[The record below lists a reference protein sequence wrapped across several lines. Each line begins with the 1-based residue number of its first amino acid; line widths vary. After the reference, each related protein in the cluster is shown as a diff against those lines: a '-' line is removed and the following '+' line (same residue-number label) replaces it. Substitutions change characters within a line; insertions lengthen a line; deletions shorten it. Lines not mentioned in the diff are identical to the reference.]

1 MRPGSVPGFSGDLGP
16 RFDSADRWS
25 YLIGMRVHRLFPY
38 VCVFGMV
45 FLTSQRGAAQGAD
58 PQQGGRTISLG
69 QPGLLSWLAGVSG
82 GINPSTD
89 RAQARF
95 GAYSSI
101 GNQVVDGLGLTAEG
115 YVGSSQEGEA
125 TGGLRGR
132 LMLPI
137 AGFGIGADH
146 DLRAGRTN
154 LILSSLIV
162 GRRGGIVGRGSML
175 RIDYVPARDAL
186 SLGIELPVFRPL
198 AAGRDRP
205 RRDHVRLR
213 SERMPALQ
221 LPAAAPEV
229 GAAFDEMRAAAAII
243 RERTVP
249 FLGRGMPERNPPFI
263 PVAEADAQTTV
274 EGETRRF
281 HTALDRAF
289 QSALNSEARGRAHAT
304 IARELLLDQV
314 LLPYNRL
321 LGQVKD
327 PDSTWPLAANAM
339 REFLPRVAGVEDTVA
354 RARSVGVFLGLLQLV
369 EQERARISGAWGDS
383 RFVWLPLQYAL
394 TPEQHDSQDEM
405 DALVARAVE
414 REFSE
419 GNFASYVINEQF
431 QYQLSR
437 TIRAAED
444 YHIVWTHDFRG
455 LDDVDDPD
463 EMSYRHI
470 VRSYLRAMTERV
482 RAYDRTGRFP
492 TYMVLH
498 DQWYYSVRKGWL
510 FLRLLEDPTRHRI
523 KLAPGFEAWEDSIAA
538 AQATLREAIAG
549 SARLQAD
556 RARFGDDWLRN
567 LVKVHVS
574 VMNRPDPSYRSWRLA
589 RGVPMTDNILRDH
602 RKMVIYDITEED
614 PYRGEAIFTG
624 AGVGEHY
631 SNLSWEDRALLVR
644 GPALLSLK
652 AEARGVLLLH
662 GVPEDQIPAVLQPR
676 PKPANYDQLISRTVE
691 QSQWPLRAIT
701 IHNESG
707 YDAKRVNV
715 AKAVIYTLTGSGSV
729 VMVPDSFWNA
739 EFWGSALVGAA
750 LRGARVMVIAPSNT
764 SNSVEVRGTQLLTR
778 ELLWRMLIARQRF
791 AHVLATSGGALHIGV
806 FDSKIAVID
815 VPGKVSA
822 VRATFAQH
830 AWLRDLFG
838 FPQRA
843 YDGLDQ
849 IEQELAPLRLRPVG
863 EPEFEHDSITRL
875 HLKANFVASR
885 EAWRIMER
893 PEWGDILWSF
903 ITQRIAQVQSSSSI
917 TLDEYPDAIL
927 DVGTGYVADW
937 HASLTPAQREKLQ
950 FYAIMGSQNQNY
962 RSMVMDAEVAFVVSN
977 WPSIIPYLDAISLIG
992 QSHWIEDPAQLDA
1005 LLPAMGRFI
1014 TNFSHWGRLAF

>member
-1 MRPGSVPGFSGDLGP
+1 MRRPPLHLPGTLLG
-16 RFDSADRWS
+16 
-25 YLIGMRVHRLFPY
+25 LFF
-38 VCVFGMV
+38 C
-45 FLTSQRGAAQGAD
+45 LAQSGAAQGAD
-58 PQQGGRTISLG
+58 PRQGGTTISLG
-69 QPGLLSWLAGVSG
+69 QPGLLSWLAGVSA
-82 GINPSTD
+82 GIGASSDP
-89 RAQARF
+89 AQARL
-95 GAYSSI
+95 GVYSSI
-101 GNQVVDGLGLTAEG
+101 GNPVVDGLGLTAEG
-115 YVGSSQEGEA
+115 YVGSSPEGESS
-125 TGGLRGR
+125 GGIRGR
-132 LMLPI
+132 LMVPI

-146 DLRAGRTN
+146 NLREGRTN
-154 LILSSLIV
+154 VILSALIV

-186 SLGIELPVFRPL
+186 SVGIELPVFRPL

-205 RRDHVRLR
+205 RRDHVRFR
-213 SERMPALQ
+213 SEPMPSLT
-221 LPAAAPEV
+221 LPAPAPEAM
-229 GAAFDEMRAAAAII
+229 AALDEMRAAAAII

-249 FLGRGMPERNPPFI
+249 FLGRDTPVRNPRVM
-263 PVAEADAQTTV
+263 PVAEAAAATTV

-281 HTALDRAF
+281 HTAMDRAF
-289 QSALNSEARGRAHAT
+289 QSALNSEARGRAHAA

-314 LLPYNRL
+314 LLPYDRL

-327 PDSTWPLAANAM
+327 PDTTRPLAANAM
-339 REFLPRVAGVEDTVA
+339 REYLRRVAVVTDTAARGRAVAVFAAVLDLVED
-354 RARSVGVFLGLLQLV
+354 
-369 EQERARISGAWGDS
+369 ERAHISAAWGDS
-383 RFVWLPLQYAL
+383 RFAWLPLQYAL

-405 DALVARAVE
+405 DGIIARAVQ

-463 EMSYRHI
+463 EMSYRHV

-498 DQWYYSVRKGWL
+498 DQWYYSVRQGWL
-510 FLRLLEDPTRHRI
+510 FLRLLEDPTRYEL
-523 KLAPGFEAWEDSIAA
+523 KLARGFEAWEDTIAA
-538 AQATLREAIAG
+538 AQAELREAVAA
-549 SARLQAD
+549 SARLQSD
-556 RARFGDDWLRN
+556 RARFGDAWLRN

-589 RGVPMTDNILRDH
+589 RGLPISDNILRDH
-602 RKMVIYDITEED
+602 RKLVIYDITEED

-662 GVPEDQIPAVLQPR
+662 GVPEDRIPAVLQPR

-691 QSQWPLRAIT
+691 ESQWPLRAIT

-715 AKAVIYTLTGSGSV
+715 AKAVLYTLTGSGSV
-729 VMVPDSFWNA
+729 VMIPDSFWNA
-739 EFWGSALVGAA
+739 EFWGSALMGAA
-750 LRGARVMVIAPSNT
+750 LRGARVMVIAPSHT

-778 ELLWRMLIARQRF
+778 ELLWRMMVARERL
-791 AHVLATSGGALHIGV
+791 APVLATSGGALHIGV
-806 FDSKIAVID
+806 FDSRVAVID
-815 VPGKVSA
+815 IPGKVAA
-822 VRATFAQH
+822 VRSTFARH
-830 AWLRDLFG
+830 AWLRELFR
-838 FPQRA
+838 FPQQA
-843 YDGLDQ
+843 YDDLDD
-849 IEQELAPLRLRPVG
+849 ISSRLQELGLRPMG
-863 EPEFEHDSITRL
+863 TPEFEYDAVTRL

-893 PEWGDILWSF
+893 PEWGEILWTF
-903 ITQRIAQVQSSSSI
+903 ITQRIAQVQSSASI
-917 TLDEYPDAIL
+917 TLEEFPDALL
-927 DVGTGYVADW
+927 DVGTGYVEDW
-937 HASLTPAQREKLQ
+937 YAELSPAQRETLQ

-962 RSMVMDAEVAFVVSN
+962 RSMVMDAEVAFVVAN

-992 QSHWIEDPAQLDA
+992 QSQWLERPDEVDA
-1005 LLPAMGRFI
+1005 LLPPMGKFI
-1014 TNFSHWGRLAF
+1014 TVFSHWGRLAF

>member
-1 MRPGSVPGFSGDLGP
+1 MRAYRG
-16 RFDSADRWS
+16 
-25 YLIGMRVHRLFPY
+25 LILS
-38 VCVFGMV
+38 CVFAPV
-45 FLTSQRGAAQGAD
+45 FLTPQRGVAQTAD
-58 PQQGGRTISLG
+58 PRQGGSTISLG
-69 QPGLLSWLAGVSG
+69 QPGLLSWLAGVSA

-89 RAQARF
+89 PAQARL
-95 GAYSSI
+95 GVYSSI
-101 GNQVVDGLGLTAEG
+101 GNPVVDGLGLTAEG
-115 YVGSSQEGEA
+115 YVGSAPDGA
-125 TGGLRGR
+125 GTGGIRGR
-132 LMLPI
+132 LMVPI

-146 DLRAGRTN
+146 DLREGRTN

-162 GRRGGIVGRGSML
+162 GRRGGILGRGSML

-186 SLGIELPVFRPL
+186 SVGIELPVFRPL

-205 RRDHVRLR
+205 RRDHVRFR
-213 SERMPALQ
+213 AAPMPRM
-221 LPAAAPEV
+221 AAAPPTDAV
-229 GAAFDEMRAAAAII
+229 NAAFTEMRLAASII
-243 RERTVP
+243 HQRTVP
-249 FLGRGMPERNPPFI
+249 FLGREMPTPNPRVEPI
-263 PVAEADAQTTV
+263 AAADATTTV
-274 EGETRRF
+274 EDETRRF
-281 HTALDRAF
+281 HAALDRAF
-289 QSALNSEARGRAHAT
+289 ASAMGSAPHGHAVAA
-304 IARELLLDQV
+304 IARDVLLEEV
-314 LLPYNRL
+314 LLPYDRL
-321 LGQVKD
+321 LGQVKA
-327 PDSTWPLAANAM
+327 PDTTRPLAANAM
-339 REFLPRVAGVEDTVA
+339 RAFLRRLDAAGQGIA
-354 RARSVGVFLGLLQLV
+354 PAHSGAVGVFAMLLDLV
-369 EQERARISGAWGDS
+369 EEERAQISSAWSDS

-405 DALVARAVE
+405 DALVARAVQ

-463 EMSYRHI
+463 EMSYRHV

-482 RAYDRTGRFP
+482 RAYDRTGTFP

-498 DQWYYSVRKGWL
+498 DQWYYSVRQGWL
-510 FLRLLEDPTRHRI
+510 FLRLLEDPTRYEL
-523 KLAPGFEAWEDSIAA
+523 KLARGFEAWEDSIAA
-538 AQATLREAIAG
+538 AQQVLREAIAG

-556 RARFGDDWLRN
+556 RARFGDAWLRN

-589 RGVPMTDNILRDH
+589 RGLPISDNILRDH
-602 RKMVIYDITEED
+602 RKLVIYDITEED

-662 GVPEDQIPAVLQPR
+662 GVREDQIPAALQPR
-676 PKPANYDQLISRTVE
+676 PKPANYGELINRTVE

-715 AKAVIYTLTGSGSV
+715 AKAVLYTLTGPGSV

-750 LRGARVMVIAPSNT
+750 LRGARVMVIAPSNK

-778 ELLWRMLIARQRF
+778 ELLWRMLVARQRF
-791 AHVLATSGGALHIGV
+791 APVLATSGGALHVGV
-806 FDSKIAVID
+806 FDSKIPVID
-815 VPGKVSA
+815 IPGKVSA

-830 AWLRDLFG
+830 AWLRELFG

-843 YDGLDQ
+843 YDGLNQ
-849 IEQELAPLRLRPVG
+849 IEQELSALRLRPTSL
-863 EPEFEHDSITRL
+863 PEFEHDSITRL

-903 ITQRIAQVQSSSSI
+903 ITQRIAQVQSASSI
-917 TLDEYPDAIL
+917 TLEEYPDAIL

-937 HASLTPAQREKLQ
+937 HASLTPEQRERLQ
-950 FYAIMGSQNQNY
+950 FYTIMGSQNQNY
-962 RSMVMDAEVAFVVSN
+962 RSMVMDAEVAFVVAN

-992 QSHWIEDPAQLDA
+992 QSKWIEDPAELDP

-1014 TNFSHWGRLAF
+1014 TFFSHWGRLAF